1 MRKLEIL
8 FIVGLVLCPDGSW
21 AQQSSAS
28 AGAVVG
34 VAYTVP
40 NTAFQVAPGQ
50 VVSLMVYG
58 LEYRVIQ
65 PIEAVGTPLPKSLA
79 GFSVDFQQFQT
90 TIPVPIL
97 GIQQTACFSVSI
109 GPCSAL
115 TNIVVQVPY
124 EIKPFCLVCGILE
137 GARYFLVSD
146 MGQEKATVAVA
157 VPGDNIHII
166 SSRDSTSQPFQSS
179 TQPLLEKAI
188 LHGDNTFVDS
198 NHPATAGEELVMYV
212 FGLGLTDPSVKTGQA
227 SPASAVRFDPNS
239 ALTRSGIGLFFDF
252 RPNAPPSRPS
262 PYVAPVLVA
271 ANYIGLVPGLVG
283 LYQANFTVPPVPA
296 AAPSCSADN
305 LYANLTVNL
314 VGAWSFDGGGIC
326 VKRAGS

>member
-8 FIVGLVLCPDGSW
+8 CISCSVLCADSTW
-21 AQQSSAS
+21 AQQPSAS
-28 AGAVVG
+28 AGTVVG

-58 LEYRVIQ
+58 LEYRLTQ
-65 PIEAVGTPLPKSLA
+65 PVQAPGTPLPKSLA

-97 GIQQTACFSVSI
+97 GVQQTACFSASI

-115 TNIVVQVPY
+115 TNIVIQVPY
-124 EIKPFCLVCGILE
+124 ESLPDCLVCGILE
-137 GARYFLVSD
+137 GARFFLVSD
-146 MGQEKATVAVA
+146 MGQVKATVAVD

-166 SSRDSTSQPFQSS
+166 DPRDSTSQPFQSG
-179 TQPLLEKAI
+179 TQPQLSEKVI
-188 LHGDNTFVDS
+188 LHGDGTSVDS
-198 NHPATAGEELVMYV
+198 THPATPGEELVTYV
-212 FGLGLTDPSVKTGQA
+212 FGLGLTDPSVKTGQS
-227 SPASAVRFDPNS
+227 SPASAVRFDPNL
-239 ALTRSGIGLFFDF
+239 ALTQSGIGLFFDF

-262 PYVAPVLVA
+262 RYVAPVLVA

-283 LYQANFTVPPVPA
+283 LYQVNFTVPPVPA
-296 AAPSCSADN
+296 AAPPCNADN
-305 LYANLTVNL
+305 QYSNLTVNL

-326 VKRAGS
+326 VKTHQ